1 MSVYTECMKEG
12 VDVAE
17 EIQVRVRG
25 TLAWKVRVR
34 GTLAWPF
41 LRKLEGP

>member
-25 TLAWKVRVR
+25 TLAW
-34 GTLAWPF
+34 PF